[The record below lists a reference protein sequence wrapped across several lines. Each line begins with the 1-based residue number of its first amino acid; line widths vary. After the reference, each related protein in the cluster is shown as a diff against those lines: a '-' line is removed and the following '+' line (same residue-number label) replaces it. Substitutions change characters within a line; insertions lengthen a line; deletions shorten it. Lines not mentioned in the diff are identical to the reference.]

1 MNLHVTETPARLIE
15 LKNFIIITQ
24 WSYETLIGCVCV
36 CVCLH
41 PSIVEGS
48 SVWNDAL
55 DILDCTDQWYEL

>member
-1 MNLHVTETPARLIE
+1 MNLHVTETHARLIE

-48 SVWNDAL
+48 SV
-55 DILDCTDQWYEL
+55 